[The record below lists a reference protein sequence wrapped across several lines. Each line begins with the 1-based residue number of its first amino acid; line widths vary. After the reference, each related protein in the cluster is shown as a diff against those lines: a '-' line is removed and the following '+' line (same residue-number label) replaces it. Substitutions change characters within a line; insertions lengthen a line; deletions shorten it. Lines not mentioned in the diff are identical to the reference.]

1 MQWQCSLQNVLFHAG
16 GVFTSG
22 VWPLLS
28 NLEDHELRRLAQA
41 LPATVLSSRADSTT
55 KKYLGAYQRWKTWAD
70 ARQGVP
76 SFPVQEIHL
85 VLYMQ
90 HLSESTECKA
100 AVEEAVHALS
110 WLHGLAGLQPFSGS
124 TLVKSTLEGLRRM
137 LAKPKVRKEPVTA
150 DMLKAMVEAAGAAP
164 SLTEVRLLAVCL
176 VAFAG
181 FMRCDELIR
190 LRCEDITFNAEGM
203 MINIVSSKTD
213 QYREGSSLVIA
224 RTGGLTCPVGMMEKY
239 FLMGEL
245 NHTPKACVF
254 RGISV
259 TKEGERLRKTGGL
272 SSTRL
277 RELLLQKITQ
287 LGYDPKAF
295 GMHSLRGATAA
306 ANAGVPDRLFKW
318 HGRWKSESAK
328 DGYVKDSVERRIEVS
343 KQLGI

>member
-1 MQWQCSLQNVLFHAG
+1 MANVVSQASAAMCYKPYLGGYGTLIVVCCGICQASAAVARPKCSVRDWQCSLQNVLFHAG

-137 LAKPKVRKEPVTA
+137 LAKPKVRNEPVTA

-190 LRCEDITFNAEGM
+190 LRCEDIMFNAEGM
-203 MINIVSSKTD
+203 TINIVSSKTD

-259 TKEGERLRKTGGL
+259 TKE
-272 SSTRL
+272 
-277 RELLLQKITQ
+277 
-287 LGYDPKAF
+287 
-295 GMHSLRGATAA
+295 RGAA
-306 ANAGVPDRLFKW
+306 
-318 HGRWKSESAK
+318 
-328 DGYVKDSVERRIEVS
+328 
-343 KQLGI
+343 

>member
-1 MQWQCSLQNVLFHAG
+1 MANVVSQASAAMCYKPYLGCYGTLIVVCCGICQASAAVARPKCSVRDWQCSLQNVLFHAG

-28 NLEDHELRRLAQA
+28 NLEDHELRRLALA

-110 WLHGLAGLQPFSGS
+110 WLHGLAGLQPFSES

-150 DMLKAMVEAAGAAP
+150 DMLKAMVEAAGLAP

-181 FMRCDELIR
+181 FM
-190 LRCEDITFNAEGM
+190 
-203 MINIVSSKTD
+203 
-213 QYREGSSLVIA
+213 
-224 RTGGLTCPVGMMEKY
+224 
-239 FLMGEL
+239 
-245 NHTPKACVF
+245 
-254 RGISV
+254 
-259 TKEGERLRKTGGL
+259 
-272 SSTRL
+272 
-277 RELLLQKITQ
+277 
-287 LGYDPKAF
+287 
-295 GMHSLRGATAA
+295 
-306 ANAGVPDRLFKW
+306 
-318 HGRWKSESAK
+318 
-328 DGYVKDSVERRIEVS
+328 
-343 KQLGI
+343 